1 MADWQG
7 HALGLAVACG
17 ALCGIFAGCSS
28 KNEEG
33 ARDDGTGTGGA
44 GSGGPTFFTD
54 GAALTHPIG
63 SCVAQAAAA
72 EGIPL
77 DLYVMFDQSGSMI
90 TPSGEGTRLDVVRA
104 ALTDF
109 ARAQASSGIGIGI
122 GYFGYLPIGQTSCEP
137 SRYRDPSVPIAGL
150 PGNADA
156 LVRSLQG
163 ISPVGETPT
172 AAAIRGACGYA
183 SEWKNGH
190 PDRLTVMLLITDG
203 VPEAPV
209 TSQQPGGCSPTL
221 EDAVA
226 ATSACSADNDGMPTY
241 VIGVGPSLSNLDR
254 IAAAGG
260 TEKAYLVEGG
270 DVGAK
275 VLQALNTIRG
285 AAQIPC
291 EIKIPPPPDGQAIDH
306 GRVNV
311 VFVDG
316 NDATRDLYAVDDAGA
331 CADDDGWYY
340 DDPSAPK
347 TIRLCERTCA
357 LVKGD
362 VKGRLEVAL
371 GCATVSRPR

>member
-1 MADWQG
+1 
-7 HALGLAVACG
+7 VA
-17 ALCGIFAGCSS
+17 
-28 KNEEG
+28 
-33 ARDDGTGTGGA
+33 GTGGA

-54 GAALTHPIG
+54 GAALSRPIG
-63 SCVAQAAAA
+63 NCVAQAAAA

-77 DLYVMFDQSGSMI
+77 DIYVMFDQSGSMI
-90 TPSGEGTRLDVVRA
+90 TPSGAGTRLDAVRA

-109 ARAQASSGIGIGI
+109 ARAPASSGIGIGI
-122 GYFGYLPIGQTSCEP
+122 GYFGDLPIGETSCEP
-137 SRYRDPSVPIAGL
+137 SRYRDPAVPIAGL
-150 PGNADA
+150 PANADA
-156 LVRSLQG
+156 LVRSLG
-163 ISPVGETPT
+163 SVKPVGETPT

-183 SEWKNGH
+183 SEWKSAH

-209 TSQQPGGCSPTL
+209 TSQQPGGCNPTL
-221 EDAVA
+221 ADAVA
-226 ATSACSADNDGMPTY
+226 ATSACRADNDDLGTY
-241 VIGVGPSLSNLDR
+241 VIGVGPSLSNLDQ

-270 DVGAK
+270 DVGTK
-275 VLQALNTIRG
+275 VLDALNAIRG

-291 EIKIPPPPDGQAIDH
+291 EMKIPPPPDGQALDR

-316 NDATRDLYAVDDAGA
+316 TATARDLYAVDDQSA
-331 CADDDGWYY
+331 CGDEDGWYY

-362 VKGRLEVAL
+362 VKGRLEVAF